1 MKHVRNIAIVLAL
14 ATLVFVTRRG
24 PGAAV
29 ANTLVWLLNAAFL
42 GVLAWFVMVMY
53 REHRAE
59 INSLGDRMRLVLY
72 GSIGLAVLTVTATRR
87 MWDMGGGGTV
97 LWIGLLALASF
108 GLVSAWRAFR
118 SY

>member
-14 ATLVFVTRRG
+14 GGLLFVTRERG
-24 PGAAV
+24 ALAA
-29 ANTLVWLLNAAFL
+29 NLLSWLLGVVFL

-59 INSLGDRMRLVLY
+59 ITSLGDRMRLVLY
-72 GSIGLAVLTVTATRR
+72 GSIGLAVLTVTASRR
-87 MWDMGGGGTV
+87 MWDLGGGGTV
-97 LWIGLLALASF
+97 LWIALLALASF
-108 GLVSAWRAFR
+108 GLFSAWRAFR